1 MVCLLLPHTLTTW
14 KSTHLHL
21 CVVLRPSSTTMF
33 ETSSVVFPVRT
44 AQEPKKNVA
53 PHNRNPQAWIS
64 KPETDKTCSKSYE
77 NRSQTHISEVYI
89 KYECS
94 SENTE
99 ERGTGEEV

>member
-21 CVVLRPSSTTMF
+21 CVVLCPSSTTMF
-33 ETSSVVFPVRT
+33 KTSAIVFPVRT
-44 AQEPKKNVA
+44 AQEPKK
-53 PHNRNPQAWIS
+53 PSHPIIEIPQR
-64 KPETDKTCSKSYE
+64 SKSYE
-77 NRSQTHISEVYI
+77 NRSQTHVSEVYI

-99 ERGTGEEV
+99 ERRTGEEV